1 MHSYGSIAAGK
12 TKLQT
17 SAMGIVYS
25 TGIGAIC
32 PGCRRPVAQ
41 CACKSA
47 KGKPLRPADG
57 GVVRVSRQTQGRA
70 GKGVT
75 VITGLP
81 LSPADLESL
90 AAELKRRCGSGGT
103 VRDGLIEIQGEHRDK
118 LVEELIRR
126 GFPAKRA
133 GG

>member
-1 MHSYGSIAAGK
+1 MS
-12 TKLQT
+12 
-17 SAMGIVYS
+17 IVYS

-47 KGKPLRPADG
+47 QGKPLRSNA
-57 GVVRVSRQTQGRA
+57 VRVSRQTQGRA

-75 VITGLP
+75 VISGLP
-81 LSPADLESL
+81 LAPEALAQL
-90 AAELKRRCGSGGT
+90 AAELKRHCGSGGT
-103 VRDGLIEIQGEHRDK
+103 VKDGLIEIQGDHRDR
-118 LVEELIRR
+118 LVTELSRR
-126 GFPAKRA
+126 GFGAKRA

>member
-1 MHSYGSIAAGK
+1 
-12 TKLQT
+12 
-17 SAMGIVYS
+17 
-25 TGIGAIC
+25 
-32 PGCRRPVAQ
+32 VAL

-47 KGKPLRPADG
+47 KGKPLRAADS

-75 VITGLP
+75 VVTGLP
-81 LSPADLESL
+81 LSPTALETL
-90 AAELKRRCGSGGT
+90 ATELKRRCGSGGT

>member
-1 MHSYGSIAAGK
+1 MRCYGSIAAEEPNP
-12 TKLQT
+12 QAF
-17 SAMGIVYS
+17 AMAIVYS

-47 KGKPLRPADG
+47 KGKPLRPADA

-81 LSPADLESL
+81 LSAADLQSL
-90 AAELKRRCGSGGT
+90 ATELKRRCGSGGT

-118 LVEELIRR
+118 LVEELIKR
-126 GFPAKRA
+126 GFPARRA
-133 GG
+133 G

>member
-1 MHSYGSIAAGK
+1 
-12 TKLQT
+12 
-17 SAMGIVYS
+17 
-25 TGIGAIC
+25 
-32 PGCRRPVAQ
+32 VAQ
-41 CACKSA
+41 CVCKSA
-47 KGKPLRPADG
+47 SGKPIRPAEARA
-57 GVVRVSRQTQGRA
+57 VRVSRQTQGRA

-81 LSPADLESL
+81 LSGTALESL
-90 AAELKRRCGSGGT
+90 ATELKRRCGSGGT

-133 GG
+133 GS

>member
-1 MHSYGSIAAGK
+1 MS
-12 TKLQT
+12 
-17 SAMGIVYS
+17 IVYG

-41 CACKSA
+41 CVCKSA
-47 KGKPLRPADG
+47 SGKPIRPAEARA
-57 GVVRVSRQTQGRA
+57 VRVSRQTQGRA
-70 GKGVT
+70 GKSVT

-81 LSPADLESL
+81 LSGTAHESL
-90 AAELKRRCGSGGT
+90 ATELKRRCGSGST
-103 VRDGLIEIQGEHRDK
+103 LRDGLNEIQGEHRDK

-133 GG
+133 GSRYHA